1 RRACRGHRV
10 PRRAVRCCRGRCAA
24 LPTGLRTLEHRGGAA
39 AGGRMSEVTAPRAA
53 PGARVLQLWRRCE
66 KLPFGRA
73 LFGTVFGTMVP
84 YSGSIGAS
92 VLALEPGHVKI
103 ALRDRRA
110 VRNHLGSIHAIALA
124 NLGELASGL
133 AMTTGLPAG
142 VRGIV
147 LGIDVRYLKKARGT
161 LLCDCRASVPEVT
174 GDLNHE
180 VHAEIRDAG
189 GDIVASV
196 RVQWRLGLVR

>member
-1 RRACRGHRV
+1 M
-10 PRRAVRCCRGRCAA
+10 AA
-24 LPTGLRTLEHRGGAA
+24 T
-39 AGGRMSEVTAPRAA
+39 S
-53 PGARVLQLWRRCE
+53 PGARVLSLWRRCAG
-66 KLPFGRA
+66 LPFGRDVFSL
-73 LFGTVFGTMVP
+73 LFGRQVP

-92 VLALEPGHVKI
+92 VIELEPGHARL

-110 VRNHLGSIHAIALA
+110 VRNHLGSIHAVALT

-133 AMTTGLPAG
+133 AMTTALPAG

-147 LGIDVRYLKKARGT
+147 LRIETVFTKKARGT
-161 LLCDCRASVPEVT
+161 LLCDCRVTVPEVT
-174 GDLNHE
+174 GDVNHD

-196 RVQWRLGLVR
+196 RVQWRLGLVK

>member
-1 RRACRGHRV
+1 
-10 PRRAVRCCRGRCAA
+10 
-24 LPTGLRTLEHRGGAA
+24 
-39 AGGRMSEVTAPRAA
+39 MAPAA
-53 PGARVLQLWRRCE
+53 PGARVLSLWRRCAG
-66 KLPFGRA
+66 LPFGGA
-73 LFGTVFGTMVP
+73 LFSWLFGRQVP

-92 VLALEPGHVKI
+92 VIELEPGHAKL

-110 VRNHLGSIHAIALA
+110 VRNHLGSIHAVALT

-133 AMTTGLPAG
+133 AMTTALPAG

-147 LGIDVRYLKKARGT
+147 LRIETVYTKKARGT
-161 LLCDCRASVPEVT
+161 LLCDCRVSVPEVT

-196 RVQWRLGLVR
+196 RVVWRLGLVR

>member
-1 RRACRGHRV
+1 V
-10 PRRAVRCCRGRCAA
+10 V
-24 LPTGLRTLEHRGGAA
+24 E
-39 AGGRMSEVTAPRAA
+39 
-53 PGARVLQLWRRCE
+53 
-66 KLPFGRA
+66 
-73 LFGTVFGTMVP
+73 
-84 YSGSIGAS
+84 
-92 VLALEPGHVKI
+92 LEPGHAKL

-110 VRNHLGSIHAIALA
+110 VRNHLGSIHAVALT

-133 AMTTGLPAG
+133 AMTTALPPG

-147 LGIDVRYLKKARGT
+147 LRIETVYTKKARGT
-161 LLCDCRASVPEVT
+161 LLCDCRVIVPEVT

-196 RVQWRLGLVR
+196 RVVWRLGLAK

>member
-1 RRACRGHRV
+1 
-10 PRRAVRCCRGRCAA
+10 
-24 LPTGLRTLEHRGGAA
+24 
-39 AGGRMSEVTAPRAA
+39 MAPAA
-53 PGARVLQLWRRCE
+53 PGARVLSLWRRCAS
-66 KLPFGRA
+66 LPFGGA
-73 LFGTVFGTMVP
+73 LFGWLFGRQVP

-92 VLALEPGHVKI
+92 VIELEPGHARL

-110 VRNHLGSIHAIALA
+110 VRNHLGSIHAVALT

-133 AMTTGLPAG
+133 AMTTALPAG

-147 LGIDVRYLKKARGT
+147 LRIETVYLKKARGT